1 MGNMEMF
8 DSNAGGRSR
17 PEREITRRIFLKG
30 VGSTA
35 LIATWP
41 QWISRVRAQAAAGSI
56 APIYPPLYIDG
67 NVDLAKF
74 LAYDPTADPNAKYFR
89 SKVPIAPRIA
99 PLTNTQAKPKLS
111 PRPQVSNFS
120 NFYNAIDNQPSYG
133 NSARYGPVND
143 VFISRFLQYQDVT
156 SYWQVF
162 TLIPNPALTDA
173 AHRNGSICIAF
184 MFNDTNSAFDD
195 AHFLQQDASGD
206 FPVANQLVDLA
217 HYFGF
222 DGYMFDMEAGPA
234 FDRPTFEKTLQF
246 FRSMR
251 QRAKSLGMPV
261 LYLQPYASQFL
272 FGPPDNAFD
281 WEALDPRTVQW
292 FAPGGASSLF
302 LDYSWQNYL
311 STTQATIAKY
321 QGVTPYYIDPF
332 ENVFFGLEL
341 EGRQNI
347 GLISPSYEGGFTQ
360 NDVPAVIPVDGT
372 GPAQGSLALFDPVN
386 QTINLAVQA
395 ATAANHGVM
404 PGLEVLTAAVYD
416 AERQFWSGAPENPAV
431 SAGTDPTAYGVA
443 NFIAERSVIGSF
455 PFVSRFNTGTGAKF
469 FIGGQVTSPSAWF
482 NMGIQDILPTWQWW
496 TKDFN
501 SNVIPPGLL
510 SVDYDLTTAWN
521 GGSSLKISG
530 KLGPSNPT
538 EVRLFKTKLAILPSN
553 GRHWLSLTYQL
564 AQNGPTNLYLGLI
577 FQDNPHFTEW
587 VRVDDI
593 ASGTGGIG
601 WQQVVLGLDLYQGR
615 TIAAISLGFKVDS
628 STTGS
633 APYSINIGEIALS
646 SEAFQSTVQLPSGFV
661 LEGSQISADKTS
673 AQLRLSW
680 DFDPKTWYYDIYRRR
695 TPNSVSDM
703 LWLGRISCDSYY
715 VSAMPRLAGEQS
727 TVVQLVAVSS
737 DGAGTI
743 SNDATLLFLWQG

>member
-1 MGNMEMF
+1 MF
-8 DSNAGGRSR
+8 DANSNGSSQS
-17 PEREITRRIFLKG
+17 EREITRRVFLKA

-35 LIATWP
+35 VIATFP
-41 QWISRVRAQAAAGSI
+41 QWITALRAQSSASSI
-56 APIYPPLYIDG
+56 APLYPPLYIDG

-74 LAYDPTADPNAKYFR
+74 LAYDPTADPDAKYFR
-89 SKVPIAPRIA
+89 SKVPITPRIA
-99 PLTNTQAKPKLS
+99 PLADTQAKPKLS
-111 PRPQVSNFS
+111 PLPQVSNFS

-133 NSARYGPVND
+133 NSARYGSVND

-195 AHFLQQDASGD
+195 AHFLQRDANGD
-206 FPVANQLVDLA
+206 FPVANHLVDLA

-234 FDRPTFEKTLQF
+234 FDRPTFEKTLRF

-251 QRAKSLGMPV
+251 RRAKSLGMPV
-261 LYLQPYASQFL
+261 LYLQPYAAQFL

-292 FAPGGASSLF
+292 FAPGGADSLF
-302 LDYSWQNYL
+302 LDYSWQDYL

-321 QGVTPYYIDPF
+321 QGVAPYYIDRF

-347 GLISPSYEGGFTQ
+347 GLVSPSYEGGFTQ

-395 ATAANHGVM
+395 ATATNHGVT
-404 PGLEVLTAAVYD
+404 PGLAVLTAAVYE
-416 AERQFWSGAPENPAV
+416 AERQFWSGGPQNPAV
-431 SAGTDPTAYGVA
+431 PAGPDPTTYGVA
-443 NFIAERSVIGSF
+443 NFVTERSVIGSF
-455 PFVSRFNTGTGAKF
+455 PFVSRFNTGTGAQF
-469 FIGGQVTSPSAWF
+469 FIGGQVSSQNAWF
-482 NMGIQDILPTWQWW
+482 SMGIQDILPSWQWW
-496 TKDFN
+496 TKAFS
-501 SNVIPPGLL
+501 SNAIPPGLL
-510 SVDYDLTTAWN
+510 SVDYDLTAAWN
-521 GGSSLKISG
+521 GSSSLKISG
-530 KLGPSNPT
+530 QLGPSNST
-538 EVRLFKTKLAILPSN
+538 EVRLFKTKLPILPSN
-553 GRHWLSLTYQL
+553 GRHWLSLTYNL
-564 AQNGPTNLYLGLI
+564 AQTGPTNLYVGLI
-577 FQDNPHFTEW
+577 FEDSPNTTEW
-587 VRVDDI
+587 ARVDDFS
-593 ASGTGGIG
+593 SGGSIG
-601 WQQVVLGLDLYQGR
+601 WDRVVLGLDLYQGR

-628 STTGS
+628 SRTVP

-646 SEAFQSTVQLPSGFV
+646 NDASQSARVQPPTGFV
-661 LEGSQISADKTS
+661 LETSQISADKTS

-680 DFDPKTWYYDIYRRR
+680 DFDSTTWYYDIYRQR
-695 TPNSVSDM
+695 TPNSTSDM
-703 LWLGRISCDSYY
+703 LWLGRISCDCYY
-715 VSAMPRLAGEQS
+715 VGAMPRLGNEPS
-727 TVVQLVAVSS
+727 TVVQLVAVSV
-737 DGAGTI
+737 DGAETI
-743 SNDATLLFLWQG
+743 SNGATLVFPWQ

>member
-1 MGNMEMF
+1 MF
-8 DSNAGGRSR
+8 DSNSGGNSQF
-17 PEREITRRIFLKG
+17 EREITRRLFLKA

-35 LIATWP
+35 VIATLP
-41 QWISRVRAQAAAGSI
+41 QWITALRAQSSTSSI
-56 APIYPPLYIDG
+56 APLYPPLYIDG

-89 SKVPIAPRIA
+89 SKVPITPRIA
-99 PLTNTQAKPKLS
+99 PLADTQAKPKLS
-111 PRPQVSNFS
+111 PLPQVSNFS

-133 NSARYGPVND
+133 NSARYGSVND

-195 AHFLQQDASGD
+195 AHFLQQDANGD
-206 FPVANQLVDLA
+206 FPVANKLVDLA

-234 FDRPTFEKTLQF
+234 FDRPTFEKTLRF

-292 FAPGGASSLF
+292 FAPGGADSLF
-302 LDYSWQNYL
+302 LDYSWQDYL

-321 QGVTPYYIDPF
+321 QGVAPYYIDPF

-347 GLISPSYEGGFTQ
+347 GLVSPSYEGGFTQ

-395 ATAANHGVM
+395 ATAGNHGVT
-404 PGLEVLTAAVYD
+404 PGLAALTAAVYE
-416 AERQFWSGAPENPAV
+416 AERQFWSGGPENPALP
-431 SAGTDPTAYGVA
+431 AGTDPTTYGVA
-443 NFIAERSVIGSF
+443 NFVAERSAIGSF
-455 PFVSRFNTGTGAKF
+455 PFVSRFNTGTGAQF
-469 FIGGQVTSPSAWF
+469 FIGGQVSSQNAWF
-482 NMGIQDILPTWQWW
+482 NMGIQDILPSWQWW
-496 TKDFN
+496 TKAFS

-530 KLGPSNPT
+530 QLGPSNST
-538 EVRLFKTKLAILPSN
+538 EVRLFKTSLPILPSN
-553 GRHWLSLTYQL
+553 GRHWLSLTYNT
-564 AQNGPTNLYLGLI
+564 AQTGPTNLYVGLI
-577 FQDNPHFTEW
+577 FEDSPNTTEW
-587 VRVDDI
+587 ARVDDFS
-593 ASGTGGIG
+593 SGGSIG
-601 WQQVVLGLDLYQGR
+601 WGRVVLGLDLYQGR
-615 TIAAISLGFKVDS
+615 TIGAISLGFKVDS
-628 STTGS
+628 SRTVP

-646 SEAFQSTVQLPSGFV
+646 NDASQSARVQPPTGFV
-661 LEGSQISADKTS
+661 LEASQISADKTS

-680 DFDPKTWYYDIYRRR
+680 DFDPTTWYYDIYRQR
-695 TPNSVSDM
+695 TPNSTSDM
-703 LWLGRISCDSYY
+703 LWLGRISCDCYY
-715 VSAMPRLAGEQS
+715 VGAMPRLGNEQS
-727 TVVQLVAVSS
+727 TVVQLVAVSV
-737 DGAGTI
+737 DGAETI
-743 SNDATLLFLWQG
+743 SNGATLVFPWQ

>member
-1 MGNMEMF
+1 MQIF
-8 DSNAGGRSR
+8 DSSSGGNSQF
-17 PEREITRRIFLKG
+17 EREITRRLFLKA

-35 LIATWP
+35 VIATLP
-41 QWISRVRAQAAAGSI
+41 QWITALRAQSSTSSI
-56 APIYPPLYIDG
+56 APLYPPLYVDG

-89 SKVPIAPRIA
+89 SKVPITPRIA
-99 PLTNTQAKPKLS
+99 ALADTQAKPKLS
-111 PRPQVSNFS
+111 PLPQVSNFS

-133 NSARYGPVND
+133 NSARYGSVND

-195 AHFLQQDASGD
+195 AHFLQQNANGD
-206 FPVANQLVDLA
+206 FPVANKLVDLA

-234 FDRPTFEKTLQF
+234 FDRPTFEKTLRF

-292 FAPGGASSLF
+292 FASGGANSLF
-302 LDYSWQNYL
+302 LDYSWQDYL

-321 QGVTPYYIDPF
+321 QGVAPYYIDPF

-347 GLISPSYEGGFTQ
+347 GLVSPSYEGGFTQ

-395 ATAANHGVM
+395 ATAANHGVT
-404 PGLEVLTAAVYD
+404 PGLAVLTAAVYE
-416 AERQFWSGAPENPAV
+416 AERQFWSGGPENPAV
-431 SAGTDPTAYGVA
+431 PAGTDPTTYGVA
-443 NFIAERSVIGSF
+443 DFVAERSVIGSF
-455 PFVSRFNTGTGAKF
+455 PFVSRFNTGTGAQF
-469 FIGGQVTSPSAWF
+469 FIEGQVSSQNDWF
-482 NMGIQDILPTWQWW
+482 SMGIQDILPSWQGW
-496 TKDFN
+496 TKAFS
-501 SNVIPPGLL
+501 SNIIPPGLL

-521 GGSSLKISG
+521 GSSLKISG
-530 KLGPSNPT
+530 QLGPSNST
-538 EVRLFKTKLAILPSN
+538 EVRLFKTKLPILPSN
-553 GRHWLSLTYQL
+553 GRHWLSLTYNP
-564 AQNGPTNLYLGLI
+564 AQTGPTNLYVGLI
-577 FQDNPHFTEW
+577 FEDSPNITEW
-587 VRVDDI
+587 ARVDDFS
-593 ASGTGGIG
+593 SGGSIG
-601 WQQVVLGLDLYQGR
+601 WGRVVLGLNLYQGR
-615 TIAAISLGFKVDS
+615 TIAAISLGFKVDPS
-628 STTGS
+628 RTVP
-633 APYSINIGEIALS
+633 APCSINIGEIALS
-646 SEAFQSTVQLPSGFV
+646 NDASQSARIQPPTGFV
-661 LEGSQISADKTS
+661 LEASQISADKTS

-680 DFDPKTWYYDIYRRR
+680 DFDPTTWYYDIYRQR
-695 TPNSVSDM
+695 TPNSTSDM
-703 LWLGRISCDSYY
+703 LWLGRISCDCYY
-715 VSAMPRLAGEQS
+715 VSTMPRLGNEQS
-727 TVVQLVAVSS
+727 TVVQLVAVSV
-737 DGAGTI
+737 DGAETM
-743 SNDATLLFLWQG
+743 SNVATVVFPWQ

>member
-1 MGNMEMF
+1 MF
-8 DSNAGGRSR
+8 DSNSGGSSRS
-17 PEREITRRIFLKG
+17 EREITRRFFLKA

-35 LIATWP
+35 LIATLP
-41 QWISRVRAQAAAGSI
+41 QWITALRAQSSASSI
-56 APIYPPLYIDG
+56 APAYPPLYIDG

-74 LAYDPTADPNAKYFR
+74 LAYDPTADPSAKYFR
-89 SKVPIAPRIA
+89 SKVSITPRIA
-99 PLTNTQAKPKLS
+99 PQADTQAKPKLS
-111 PRPQVSNFS
+111 PLPQVSNFS

-133 NSARYGPVND
+133 NSARYGSVND

-195 AHFLQQDASGD
+195 AHFLQQDANGD

-234 FDRPTFEKTLQF
+234 FDRPTFEKTLRF

-292 FAPGGASSLF
+292 FASGGANSLF
-302 LDYSWQNYL
+302 LDYSWQDYL

-321 QGVTPYYIDPF
+321 QGVAPYYIDPF

-347 GLISPSYEGGFTQ
+347 GLVSPSYEGGFTQ

-395 ATAANHGVM
+395 ATAGNHGVT
-404 PGLEVLTAAVYD
+404 PGLAVLTAAVYE
-416 AERQFWSGAPENPAV
+416 AERQFWSGESENPAV
-431 SAGTDPTAYGVA
+431 PAGTDPTTYGVA
-443 NFIAERSVIGSF
+443 NFVAERSVIGSF
-455 PFVSRFNTGTGAKF
+455 PFVNRFNTGTGAQF
-469 FIGGQVTSPSAWF
+469 FIGGQVSSQSAWF
-482 NMGIQDILPTWQWW
+482 NMGIQDILPSWQWW
-496 TKDFN
+496 TKAFS
-501 SNVIPPGLL
+501 SNVIPSGLL
-510 SVDYDLTTAWN
+510 SVDYDLATAWN

-530 KLGPSNPT
+530 RLGPSNST
-538 EVRLFKTKLAILPSN
+538 EVRLFKTKLPILQSN
-553 GRHWLSLTYQL
+553 GRHWLSLTYNL
-564 AQNGPTNLYLGLI
+564 AQTGPTNLYVGLI
-577 FQDNPHFTEW
+577 FEDNPNVTEW
-587 VRVDDI
+587 ARVDDFS
-593 ASGTGGIG
+593 SGGGIG
-601 WQQVVLGLDLYQGR
+601 WRQVVLGLDLYQGR
-615 TIAAISLGFKVDS
+615 TIAAISLGLKVDS
-628 STTGS
+628 STTTP
-633 APYSINIGEIALS
+633 APYSVNIGEIALS
-646 SEAFQSTVQLPSGFV
+646 NDASQSVRVQPPTGFV
-661 LEGSQISADKTS
+661 LEASQISADKTS
-673 AQLRLSW
+673 AQLLLSW
-680 DFDPKTWYYDIYRRR
+680 DFDPTTWYYDIYRRR
-695 TPNSVSDM
+695 TPNSTSDM
-703 LWLGRISCDSYY
+703 LWLGRISCDCYY
-715 VSAMPRLAGEQS
+715 VSAMLRLGGEQS
-727 TVVQLVAVSS
+727 TVVQLVAVSV
-737 DGAGTI
+737 DGAETI
-743 SNDATLLFLWQG
+743 SNGATLVYPWQ

>member
-1 MGNMEMF
+1 MF
-8 DSNAGGRSR
+8 DSNSGGSNQS
-17 PEREITRRIFLKG
+17 EREITRRFFLKA

-35 LIATWP
+35 LIATLP
-41 QWISRVRAQAAAGSI
+41 QWISGLRAQSSASSI

-89 SKVPIAPRIA
+89 SKVPATPRIA
-99 PLTNTQAKPKLS
+99 PLADTQAKPKLS
-111 PRPQVSNFS
+111 PLPQVSNFS

-133 NSARYGPVND
+133 NSARYGSVND

-195 AHFLQQDASGD
+195 AHFLQQDTNGD

-234 FDRPTFEKTLQF
+234 FDRPTFETTLRF

-292 FAPGGASSLF
+292 FASGGANSLF
-302 LDYSWQNYL
+302 LDYSWQDYL

-321 QGVTPYYIDPF
+321 QGVAPYYIDPF

-347 GLISPSYEGGFTQ
+347 GLVSPSYEGGFTQ

-395 ATAANHGVM
+395 ATAANHGVT
-404 PGLEVLTAAVYD
+404 PGLAVLTAAVYE
-416 AERQFWSGAPENPAV
+416 AERQFWSGGPENPAV
-431 SAGTDPTAYGVA
+431 PAGTDPTTYGVA
-443 NFIAERSVIGSF
+443 NFVAERSVIGSF
-455 PFVSRFNTGTGAKF
+455 PFVSRFNTGTGAQF
-469 FIGGQVTSPSAWF
+469 FIGGQGSSQNAWF
-482 NMGIQDILPTWQWW
+482 NMGIQDILPSWQWW
-496 TKDFN
+496 TKAFS

-530 KLGPSNPT
+530 PLGPSNST
-538 EVRLFKTKLAILPSN
+538 EIRLFKTKLPILQSN
-553 GRHWLSLTYQL
+553 GRHWLSLTYNL
-564 AQNGPTNLYLGLI
+564 AQTGPTNLYVGLI
-577 FQDNPHFTEW
+577 FEDSPNITEW
-587 VRVDDI
+587 ARVDDFS
-593 ASGTGGIG
+593 SGGGMG
-601 WQQVVLGLDLYQGR
+601 WRQDVLGLDLYQGR
-615 TIAAISLGFKVDS
+615 TITAISLGLKVDS
-628 STTGS
+628 STTTP

-646 SEAFQSTVQLPSGFV
+646 NDASQSARVQPPTGFV
-661 LEGSQISADKTS
+661 LEASLISADKTS
-673 AQLRLSW
+673 AQLLLSW
-680 DFDPKTWYYDIYRRR
+680 DFDPTTWYYDIFRRR
-695 TPNSVSDM
+695 TPNSTSDM
-703 LWLGRISCDSYY
+703 LWLGRISCDCYY
-715 VSAMPRLAGEQS
+715 VSAMPRLGNEQT
-727 TVVQLVAVSS
+727 TVVQLVAVSV
-737 DGAGTI
+737 DGAETI
-743 SNDATLLFLWQG
+743 SNGATLVFPWQ